1 MVVWRQCPHHGP
13 RVSGQC
19 PACSDQPQ
27 PDQAREGLRWQD
39 AGCDLT
45 AAAVQNQD
53 QAPLL
58 FSFCKPEQV
67 CSFQSP
73 HSREA
78 TSHVWLHSY
87 VSRGRWWWAC
97 HIAAVHCAREP
108 VRRWWLWRTGDSTTH
123 HTWSPCAFCSDG
135 VGNWW
140 DLATLIFQWYNP
152 QSPSWWVIRVLIS
165 ESFPNQTFPV
175 VTFPVV
181 LTHVLSCTVWS
192 CMEYVPSLSPHLD
205 MHSTA

>member
-1 MVVWRQCPHHGP
+1 MLTPWSP
-13 RVSGQC
+13 RVRAVSSLFSPATARPGQG
-19 PACSDQPQ
+19 
-27 PDQAREGLRWQD
+27 RIEV
-39 AGCDLT
+39 AGCRMWSAA

-73 HSREA
+73 RSRET

-108 VRRWWLWRTGDSTTH
+108 VRRWRLWRTGDSTTH

-152 QSPSWWVIRVLIS
+152 QSPSWWVIRVLI
-165 ESFPNQTFPV
+165 
-175 VTFPVV
+175 
-181 LTHVLSCTVWS
+181 L
-192 CMEYVPSLSPHLD
+192 
-205 MHSTA
+205 